1 MSKAITFFPLP
12 LLRIPVCRRP
22 NIFHNIINFLT
33 IQKSSKYVE
42 GREKEYTF
50 LVGQLL
56 EHRMLV
62 QSADLERREGR
73 WPMGGWVGA
82 DQKGMKI
89 DKQEQENTMFSV
101 LLYTYAQCSH
111 FVCRHTFIISPKL
124 AKFHTFGLTKQPS
137 TTTTSNR
144 QEEGKQG
151 SQVRPPFMD

>member
-1 MSKAITFFPLP
+1 MANGWL
-12 LLRIPVCRRP
+12 
-22 NIFHNIINFLT
+22 
-33 IQKSSKYVE
+33 
-42 GREKEYTF
+42 
-50 LVGQLL
+50 
-56 EHRMLV
+56 
-62 QSADLERREGR
+62 
-73 WPMGGWVGA
+73 GWVGA

-137 TTTTSNR
+137 TTTTTSNR
-144 QEEGKQG
+144 QEEGSKG